1 MYCIVHEQDT
11 QEHKRIS
18 IITCMCRI
26 VVWTRN
32 DSLLVADHLQLADQQ
47 SYVGCSFNPLPSLP
61 SDFQCWHNLEVL
73 KLNCC
78 ELQVSFYK

>member
-1 MYCIVHEQDT
+1 MSVSQSSPACAELL
-11 QEHKRIS
+11 
-18 IITCMCRI
+18 CG
-26 VVWTRN
+26 TRN
-32 DSLLVADHLQLADQQ
+32 HTLLVAEHLQLADQQ
-47 SYVGCSFNPLPSLP
+47 SCVGCSFNPLPSLP